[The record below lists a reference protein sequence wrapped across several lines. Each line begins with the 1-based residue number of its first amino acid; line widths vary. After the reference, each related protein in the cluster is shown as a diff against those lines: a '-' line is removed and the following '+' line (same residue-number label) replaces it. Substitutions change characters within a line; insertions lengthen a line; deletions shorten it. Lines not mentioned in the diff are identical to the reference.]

1 VVPTSMAPVT
11 FFLREE
17 AHWMDLCLEQREVP
31 EAALGCCLSEVALK
45 VRSCLMQYGASFSAD
60 LGRLL
65 GTTPRETGNAL
76 WELVAAGLVTADGF
90 DSLRVLVDPKRK
102 SVFASPVRMRSGTRP
117 RNTAGR
123 WSLLAP
129 PSNELMAMQS
139 LSLKQGEDA
148 LRRAERRDKQIE
160 SACLLLL
167 ARYGVVFRDLLAR
180 ETTMPKWRD
189 LVAMFRRLEARGV
202 VRGGRFVTGFQGEQF
217 ALPEAVES
225 LREARRQNRQQGAIT
240 VAAADPMNLV
250 GIVVP
255 GERPTAIA
263 GRTALFTDG
272 VFLSSTEENNP
283 TLALHPSTQGPRVGD
298 PGALQW
304 GARSMLFPAAPEL
317 TPEVTG
323 D

>member
-1 VVPTSMAPVT
+1 
-11 FFLREE
+11 
-17 AHWMDLCLEQREVP
+17 MDLCLEQREVP
-31 EAALGCCLSEVALK
+31 EAALGCCLSELALK

-65 GTTPRETGNAL
+65 GTTPTETANAL

-129 PSNELMAMQS
+129 PSNDLITTRS

-148 LRRAERRDKQIE
+148 LRRPERDPERRDKQIE

-202 VRGGRFVTGFQGEQF
+202 VRGGRFATGFQGEQF

-263 GRTALFTDG
+263 GRTVLFTDG
-272 VFLSSTEENNP
+272 VFLSATEANTP
-283 TLALHPSTQGPRVGD
+283 TLASPGWGTQVGNPGSLEWGTRVGTHLAAD
-298 PGALQW
+298 VG
-304 GARSMLFPAAPEL
+304 LFPAAPEL
-317 TPEVTG
+317 TPEVNG